1 MVSVDTCDLS
11 YPTGPHRYGI
21 FFCHGISMN
30 NLRLWGESK
39 LFARYL
45 RPQVIWALQARPGL
59 FATNPSL
66 ALSVL
71 VPSAPDNS
79 PTYMSH
85 IPS

>member
-1 MVSVDTCDLS
+1 MD
-11 YPTGPHRYGI
+11 
-21 FFCHGISMN
+21 

-39 LFARYL
+39 LFG
-45 RPQVIWALQARPGL
+45 QVCKASSDLGSTNQAWL
-59 FATNPSL
+59 FFPTNSSL

-71 VPSAPDNS
+71 VSSTPDNS